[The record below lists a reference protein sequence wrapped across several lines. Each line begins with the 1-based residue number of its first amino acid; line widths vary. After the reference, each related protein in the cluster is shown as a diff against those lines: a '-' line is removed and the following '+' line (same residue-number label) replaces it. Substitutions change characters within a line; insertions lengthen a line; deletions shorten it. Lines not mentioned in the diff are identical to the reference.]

1 MLGIFVLSS
10 CLSVNSKLVLAFQQK
25 SSFYDSSPT
34 HFNRAVCHGSQAHV
48 NFIKLTSRP
57 GQLTV
62 LALNFIAWVF
72 FTGYVPQEVIKE
84 MPNRTLANHFG
95 LRLIH
100 VYVKRRALSN
110 NSLLRN
116 SVGHLSASGQLPF
129 HHAERIPQG
138 AFTDERLQR
147 MPVSQAAPLNAR
159 LAELGICCPLYT
171 TQIKVHQKSTLSF
184 MSLTF
189 MSHLLIIFAHFVED
203 VERSN

>member
-1 MLGIFVLSS
+1 MVNWFWHSNKNPVFTTQAPLISIEPSVMVHRPMLISLSW
-10 CLSVNSKLVLAFQQK
+10 LLDR
-25 SSFYDSSPT
+25 DSSLFQPWT
-34 HFNRAVCHGSQAHV
+34 FG
-48 NFIKLTSRP
+48 
-57 GQLTV
+57 
-62 LALNFIAWVF
+62 AWMF
-72 FTGYVPQEVIKE
+72 FTGCVPQVVIKE

-138 AFTDERLQR
+138 AFTDERLQK
-147 MPVSQAAPLNAR
+147 MPVSQAAALNAR
-159 LAELGICCPLYT
+159 LAELGIHCLLYT

-189 MSHLLIIFAHFVED
+189 MSHYWLYLLILWRTLNDLIKYLNLRIATA
-203 VERSN
+203 N